1 MNESEEKT
9 VLTSLKLK
17 LDKLIDRFDEQRGII
32 DSYVKRERDWKS
44 SKLEYTKKIDSLND
58 LFIFCYIYHQYDNKI
73 INQTELIHR
82 ISTQLHPI
90 DTLNFKTLRCMK
102 ECYDFFFLE
111 YSNYGDKIDEI
122 QKNLENKLI

>member
-58 LFIFCYIYHQYDNKI
+58 QIAGLGKGVD
-73 INQTELIHR
+73 
-82 ISTQLHPI
+82 
-90 DTLNFKTLRCMK
+90 
-102 ECYDFFFLE
+102 
-111 YSNYGDKIDEI
+111 IDE
-122 QKNLENKLI
+122 

>member
-1 MNESEEKT
+1 MNESEKKT

-58 LFIFCYIYHQYDNKI
+58 QIA
-73 INQTELIHR
+73 ELGKGV
-82 ISTQLHPI
+82 
-90 DTLNFKTLRCMK
+90 D
-102 ECYDFFFLE
+102 
-111 YSNYGDKIDEI
+111 IDE
-122 QKNLENKLI
+122 

>member
-58 LFIFCYIYHQYDNKI
+58 QI
-73 INQTELIHR
+73 TELGKGV
-82 ISTQLHPI
+82 
-90 DTLNFKTLRCMK
+90 D
-102 ECYDFFFLE
+102 
-111 YSNYGDKIDEI
+111 IDE
-122 QKNLENKLI
+122 

>member
-58 LFIFCYIYHQYDNKI
+58 QIA
-73 INQTELIHR
+73 ELGKGV
-82 ISTQLHPI
+82 
-90 DTLNFKTLRCMK
+90 DV
-102 ECYDFFFLE
+102 
-111 YSNYGDKIDEI
+111 DE
-122 QKNLENKLI
+122 

>member
-32 DSYVKRERDWKS
+32 DSYVIRERDWKS

-58 LFIFCYIYHQYDNKI
+58 QI
-73 INQTELIHR
+73 TELGKGV
-82 ISTQLHPI
+82 
-90 DTLNFKTLRCMK
+90 D
-102 ECYDFFFLE
+102 
-111 YSNYGDKIDEI
+111 IDE
-122 QKNLENKLI
+122 

>member
-44 SKLEYTKKIDSLND
+44 SKLEYTKKIDSLNEQ
-58 LFIFCYIYHQYDNKI
+58 IA
-73 INQTELIHR
+73 ELGKGQI
-82 ISTQLHPI
+82 
-90 DTLNFKTLRCMK
+90 
-102 ECYDFFFLE
+102 
-111 YSNYGDKIDEI
+111 
-122 QKNLENKLI
+122 

>member
-17 LDKLIDRFDEQRGII
+17 LGKLIDRFDEQRGII

-58 LFIFCYIYHQYDNKI
+58 QIA
-73 INQTELIHR
+73 ELGKGV
-82 ISTQLHPI
+82 
-90 DTLNFKTLRCMK
+90 D
-102 ECYDFFFLE
+102 
-111 YSNYGDKIDEI
+111 IDE
-122 QKNLENKLI
+122 

>member
-17 LDKLIDRFDEQRGII
+17 LDKLIDRFDEQKGII

-58 LFIFCYIYHQYDNKI
+58 QI
-73 INQTELIHR
+73 TELGKGV
-82 ISTQLHPI
+82 
-90 DTLNFKTLRCMK
+90 D
-102 ECYDFFFLE
+102 
-111 YSNYGDKIDEI
+111 IDE
-122 QKNLENKLI
+122 

>member
-17 LDKLIDRFDEQRGII
+17 LDKLINRFDEQRGII

-58 LFIFCYIYHQYDNKI
+58 QIA
-73 INQTELIHR
+73 ELGKGV
-82 ISTQLHPI
+82 
-90 DTLNFKTLRCMK
+90 D
-102 ECYDFFFLE
+102 
-111 YSNYGDKIDEI
+111 IDE
-122 QKNLENKLI
+122 

>member
-58 LFIFCYIYHQYDNKI
+58 QI
-73 INQTELIHR
+73 TELG
-82 ISTQLHPI
+82 
-90 DTLNFKTLRCMK
+90 K
-102 ECYDFFFLE
+102 
-111 YSNYGDKIDEI
+111 GVGIDE
-122 QKNLENKLI
+122 

>member
-44 SKLEYTKKIDSLND
+44 SKFEYTKKIDSLND
-58 LFIFCYIYHQYDNKI
+58 QIA
-73 INQTELIHR
+73 ELGKGV
-82 ISTQLHPI
+82 
-90 DTLNFKTLRCMK
+90 D
-102 ECYDFFFLE
+102 
-111 YSNYGDKIDEI
+111 IDE
-122 QKNLENKLI
+122 

>member
-58 LFIFCYIYHQYDNKI
+58 QIA
-73 INQTELIHR
+73 ELGKGV
-82 ISTQLHPI
+82 
-90 DTLNFKTLRCMK
+90 D
-102 ECYDFFFLE
+102 
-111 YSNYGDKIDEI
+111 IDE
-122 QKNLENKLI
+122 

>member
-44 SKLEYTKKIDSLND
+44 SKLKFTKKIDSLND
-58 LFIFCYIYHQYDNKI
+58 QIAELNKETN
-73 INQTELIHR
+73 INE
-82 ISTQLHPI
+82 
-90 DTLNFKTLRCMK
+90 
-102 ECYDFFFLE
+102 
-111 YSNYGDKIDEI
+111 
-122 QKNLENKLI
+122 

>member
-58 LFIFCYIYHQYDNKI
+58 QIAELDKRVD
-73 INQTELIHR
+73 INE
-82 ISTQLHPI
+82 
-90 DTLNFKTLRCMK
+90 
-102 ECYDFFFLE
+102 
-111 YSNYGDKIDEI
+111 
-122 QKNLENKLI
+122 

>member
-58 LFIFCYIYHQYDNKI
+58 QIAELGKGVDILS
-73 INQTELIHR
+73 LIH
-82 ISTQLHPI
+82 I
-90 DTLNFKTLRCMK
+90 
-102 ECYDFFFLE
+102 
-111 YSNYGDKIDEI
+111 
-122 QKNLENKLI
+122 

>member
-44 SKLEYTKKIDSLND
+44 SKLEYAKKIDSLND
-58 LFIFCYIYHQYDNKI
+58 QIA
-73 INQTELIHR
+73 ELGKGV
-82 ISTQLHPI
+82 
-90 DTLNFKTLRCMK
+90 D
-102 ECYDFFFLE
+102 
-111 YSNYGDKIDEI
+111 IDE
-122 QKNLENKLI
+122 

>member
-17 LDKLIDRFDEQRGII
+17 LNKLIDRFDEQKGII

-58 LFIFCYIYHQYDNKI
+58 QIA
-73 INQTELIHR
+73 ELGKGV
-82 ISTQLHPI
+82 
-90 DTLNFKTLRCMK
+90 D
-102 ECYDFFFLE
+102 
-111 YSNYGDKIDEI
+111 IDE
-122 QKNLENKLI
+122 

>member
-58 LFIFCYIYHQYDNKI
+58 QIAKLDKRVD
-73 INQTELIHR
+73 INE
-82 ISTQLHPI
+82 
-90 DTLNFKTLRCMK
+90 
-102 ECYDFFFLE
+102 
-111 YSNYGDKIDEI
+111 
-122 QKNLENKLI
+122 

>member
-58 LFIFCYIYHQYDNKI
+58 QK
-73 INQTELIHR
+73 TELG
-82 ISTQLHPI
+82 
-90 DTLNFKTLRCMK
+90 K
-102 ECYDFFFLE
+102 EVD
-111 YSNYGDKIDEI
+111 IDE
-122 QKNLENKLI
+122 

>member
-32 DSYVKRERDWKS
+32 NSYVKRERDWKS

-58 LFIFCYIYHQYDNKI
+58 QIA
-73 INQTELIHR
+73 ELGKGV
-82 ISTQLHPI
+82 
-90 DTLNFKTLRCMK
+90 D
-102 ECYDFFFLE
+102 
-111 YSNYGDKIDEI
+111 IDE
-122 QKNLENKLI
+122 

>member
-9 VLTSLKLK
+9 VLAILKLK

-58 LFIFCYIYHQYDNKI
+58 QIA
-73 INQTELIHR
+73 ELGKGV
-82 ISTQLHPI
+82 
-90 DTLNFKTLRCMK
+90 D
-102 ECYDFFFLE
+102 
-111 YSNYGDKIDEI
+111 IDE
-122 QKNLENKLI
+122 

>member
-58 LFIFCYIYHQYDNKI
+58 QIA
-73 INQTELIHR
+73 ELGKRVDIH
-82 ISTQLHPI
+82 
-90 DTLNFKTLRCMK
+90 
-102 ECYDFFFLE
+102 E
-111 YSNYGDKIDEI
+111 
-122 QKNLENKLI
+122 

>member
-32 DSYVKRERDWKS
+32 DSYVQRERDWKS

-58 LFIFCYIYHQYDNKI
+58 QIA
-73 INQTELIHR
+73 ELGKGV
-82 ISTQLHPI
+82 
-90 DTLNFKTLRCMK
+90 D
-102 ECYDFFFLE
+102 
-111 YSNYGDKIDEI
+111 IDE
-122 QKNLENKLI
+122 

>member
-58 LFIFCYIYHQYDNKI
+58 QKS
-73 INQTELIHR
+73 ELGKGV
-82 ISTQLHPI
+82 
-90 DTLNFKTLRCMK
+90 D
-102 ECYDFFFLE
+102 
-111 YSNYGDKIDEI
+111 IDE
-122 QKNLENKLI
+122 